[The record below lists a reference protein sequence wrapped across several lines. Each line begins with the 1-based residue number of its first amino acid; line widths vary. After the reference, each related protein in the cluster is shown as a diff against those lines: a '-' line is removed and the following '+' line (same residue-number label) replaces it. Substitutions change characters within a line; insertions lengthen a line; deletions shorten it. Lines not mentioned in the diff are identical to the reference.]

1 MTDRIIV
8 NYNPITGEMSIPR
21 TGTVIT
27 YVPASEINRAKT
39 KRKPIQL
46 VKYNPLHR
54 PGSNFVTKPNTE
66 NEEPQEVVTI
76 ATIEEPTTTITKRK
90 PKHTRMRPATDRRA
104 VNQMLAQM
112 RNSNIYPNG
121 IIYTRNVDLSKSYN
135 LTSYLRYVGDYSIDA
150 YNLSATDTQQRFTP
164 SWQIEMRN
172 AIRELEDAKK
182 RLKAGTMYQEDVDAL
197 QQKLDQLI
205 ARHQSNQGTDY
216 RDQMRADSRRAK
228 RIMRETQNEQLSPE
242 DLYEPKVIED
252 GTTVDNTCA
261 TPDVSPEELQ
271 QWVQQIRAQTQ
282 VDEQKQRFV
291 DCARSLYYS
300 GK

>member
-1 MTDRIIV
+1 
-8 NYNPITGEMSIPR
+8 
-21 TGTVIT
+21 
-27 YVPASEINRAKT
+27 
-39 KRKPIQL
+39 
-46 VKYNPLHR
+46 
-54 PGSNFVTKPNTE
+54 
-66 NEEPQEVVTI
+66 
-76 ATIEEPTTTITKRK
+76 
-90 PKHTRMRPATDRRA
+90 
-104 VNQMLAQM
+104 
-112 RNSNIYPNG
+112 
-121 IIYTRNVDLSKSYN
+121 
-135 LTSYLRYVGDYSIDA
+135 
-150 YNLSATDTQQRFTP
+150 
-164 SWQIEMRN
+164 MRN